1 MKSTRHNLL
10 RGMFVAAVMVV
21 VSSARAQQVTGE
33 LGSPRATTTGGKQL
47 PLPEPK
53 FGGEINKLTFT
64 MPEVAAEPKAER
76 APIVAPEP
84 DPIDT
89 AQR

>member
-1 MKSTRHNLL
+1 
-10 RGMFVAAVMVV
+10 MFVAAVMVV

-53 FGGEINKLTFT
+53 FGGEINKLIFKLVP

-76 APIVAPEP
+76 APIVVLEP
-84 DPIDT
+84 APIDT
-89 AQR
+89 TQR